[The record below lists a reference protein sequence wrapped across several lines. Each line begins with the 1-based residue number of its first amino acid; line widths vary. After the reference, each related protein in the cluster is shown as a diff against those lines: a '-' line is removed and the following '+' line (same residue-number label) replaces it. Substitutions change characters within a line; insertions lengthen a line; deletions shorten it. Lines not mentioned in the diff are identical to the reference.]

1 MPTVFFEGWKSDLP
15 VSTSQAVDWSG
26 FGFPGRDGRDSAFWL
41 GSAGSNTPCHQDA
54 YGCNLVAEL
63 VGKKAWTL
71 FPPEMS
77 NSLYPTRIPFEES
90 SIFSQVN
97 LEKIDVARFPKT
109 KLLKPYY
116 VVLEPGDVLF
126 VPPRW
131 WHYVRCIDTS
141 LSVNTWIPLSTDRE
155 HQLQEAVTR
164 TLATLLIPCYEDED
178 STWLNTNEELTTPDE
193 NLAYIWKLLGPPA
206 GEVESAEEE
215 GLVRDHEPTPVAQ
228 CTLEEYASTSGAHL
242 PLESP
247 PRKRSRFTENSGTP
261 RARDV
266 VNCFLHPDVVRLV
279 AEKLKELRAPPAE

>member
-1 MPTVFFEGWKSDLP
+1 MLSVPFFLYH
-15 VSTSQAVDWSG
+15 
-26 FGFPGRDGRDSAFWL
+26 FGFSVPESRETSFI
-41 GSAGSNTPCHQDA
+41 SAG
-54 YGCNLVAEL
+54 
-63 VGKKAWTL
+63 
-71 FPPEMS
+71 F
-77 NSLYPTRIPFEES
+77 
-90 SIFSQVN
+90 
-97 LEKIDVARFPKT
+97 
-109 KLLKPYY
+109 
-116 VVLEPGDVLF
+116 
-126 VPPRW
+126 
-131 WHYVRCIDTS
+131 
-141 LSVNTWIPLSTDRE
+141 
-155 HQLQEAVTR
+155 LQ
-164 TLATLLIPCYEDED
+164 
-178 STWLNTNEELTTPDE
+178 ELTTPDE